1 MTLHVSTEAD
11 VVTIEAL
18 PALALARTETA
29 SAVA

>member
-1 MTLHVSTEAD
+1 MTLHVVAEPD

-18 PALALARTETA
+18 PALALAET